1 MHDDSATVTHEWVCW
16 VTDHHHCFECVGIK
30 KWLLPF
36 VVSLKSLA
44 LSGFTFESVSWKVSY
59 DDSIGPCSLHVM
71 LMLLQDIQLPHRNS
85 MMTYALALSGIKPD
99 LITKYNAVMGY
110 VTALTE
116 DFALYLFSF
125 LLFHAVLAWTTLQ
138 HRTLGVVYGIMLDCR
153 LEGKTLLTTVLAGL
167 LEEMWSCVLS
177 CKIIKIWDSR
187 SGDIRGR
194 KVLLCHYLFIAFHL
208 PDLVDMTDPSLA

>member
-1 MHDDSATVTHEWVCW
+1 M
-16 VTDHHHCFECVGIK
+16 
-30 KWLLPF
+30 
-36 VVSLKSLA
+36 
-44 LSGFTFESVSWKVSY
+44 SY

-125 LLFHAVLAWTTLQ
+125 LLFHAVLA
-138 HRTLGVVYGIMLDCR
+138 
-153 LEGKTLLTTVLAGL
+153 
-167 LEEMWSCVLS
+167 
-177 CKIIKIWDSR
+177 
-187 SGDIRGR
+187 
-194 KVLLCHYLFIAFHL
+194 
-208 PDLVDMTDPSLA
+208 